1 MSANNVDHS
10 FMIHN
15 IKKHI
20 HNGGRVFW
28 ASRAYE
34 VFETSE
40 GYFNIVCSV
49 NGSCIGLHGRDG
61 GPYENRLNGEIE
73 DFYFIDGS
81 K

>member
-1 MSANNVDHS
+1 MSVNNVDHS
-10 FMIHN
+10 FMIHK

-20 HNGGRVFW
+20 HKGGRVFW

-34 VFETSE
+34 VLETSE
-40 GYFNIVCSV
+40 GNFNIVCSL
-49 NGSCIGLHGRDG
+49 NGSCIGLHGLVG

-73 DFYFIDGS
+73 EFYFVDGS